1 LENQIAKNS
10 ILKVLEYNILY
21 PSSSILTID
30 INMNSQAPIFSVTQL
45 NRQIR
50 TWLEQEIGSV
60 YVQGE
65 VSTLS
70 CPASGHY
77 YFTLKDATAQ
87 IKCVFF
93 RNRHTQS
100 TSTTLLAGQQIVIF
114 GQLSL
119 YEARGD
125 YQLIVEHI
133 ENAGLG
139 DLYRQFE
146 LLKTKLAALG
156 LFEASRKKKLPL
168 FPRTIGII
176 TSSSAAALKDILSTI
191 KRRYPVAEVILYPSD
206 VQGKQ
211 APLQLIKA
219 LSKANQEKHCDVII
233 LARGGGSIEDLWAFN
248 DEHLA
253 LAIANSEIPIVSGIG
268 HETDFTIADFVADLR
283 AATPTAAA
291 EAVTPNQIELIALLR
306 NLYSRMMNAI
316 KRLIKHKQLLLE
328 YRLQKLISP
337 NQLIRSHW
345 QSLDYIRNQLITAF
359 QQQFS
364 QKQHRLEM
372 LSLQLNS
379 LHPSQSIQQ
388 SKQQLEYLVTQ
399 LIQQINRVYQTH
411 QQTFSRLINTL
422 HVVSPLST
430 LERGYAIA
438 THNHHILSNKNQVKP
453 GDLINLRLANGQ
465 LTCEVL
471 DDTR

>member
-1 LENQIAKNS
+1 M
-10 ILKVLEYNILY
+10 
-21 PSSSILTID
+21 TID
-30 INMNSQAPIFSVTQL
+30 IDMSSQAPVFSVTQL

-50 TWLEQEIGSV
+50 TWLEQEVGPI
-60 YVQGE
+60 YVEGE

-100 TSTTLLAGQQIVIF
+100 TSTTLLAGQQIVVF

-125 YQLIVEHI
+125 YQLIVEQI

-156 LFEASRKKKLPL
+156 LFEISRKRKLPL
-168 FPRTIGII
+168 FPHTIGVI

-191 KRRYPVAEVILYPSD
+191 KRRYPIAEVILYPSD

-211 APLQLIKA
+211 APPQLIKA
-219 LSKANQEKHCDVII
+219 LSQANQEKRCDVII

-253 LAIANSEIPIVSGIG
+253 HAIANSEIPIVSGVG

-291 EAVTPNQIELIALLR
+291 EAVTPNQVELMALLR
-306 NLYSRMMNAI
+306 NLHTRMMNAI
-316 KRLIKHKQLLLE
+316 TRLIQHKQLLLE
-328 YRLQKLISP
+328 HRLQKLISP
-337 NQLIRSHW
+337 NQQIRSHW
-345 QSLDYIRNQLITAF
+345 QSLDYMRNQLVTAF

-372 LSLQLNS
+372 LSLKLNA
-379 LHPSQSIQQ
+379 LHPSQSLHQ
-388 SKQQLEYLVTQ
+388 SKQQLEYFVTQ
-399 LIQQINRVYQTH
+399 LLQQIKRIYQTH
-411 QQTFSRLINTL
+411 QQTFSTLMTTL

-438 THNHHILSNKNQVKP
+438 THNHHILSNENQVKP
-453 GDLINLRLANGQ
+453 GDLINVRLANGQ

-471 DDTR
+471 DDNRQRE